1 MHSWKK
7 ISLTEG
13 LERSLPGHQV
23 DCILINGWTAT
34 VLVRPPK
41 SDSMFCTTG
50 INLAKL
56 ADSSSVQKL
65 ADEIIFEVDMSK
77 GGRAG

>member
-13 LERSLPGHQV
+13 LEQSLPGYQV

-34 VLVRPPK
+34 VFVRQPEHE
-41 SDSMFCTTG
+41 SLFCTTG

-56 ADSSSVQKL
+56 ADSSSIQKL
-65 ADEIIFEVDMSK
+65 ADELVFEIDMTK
-77 GGRAG
+77 GGRAR

>member
-13 LERSLPGHQV
+13 LELSLPEHKI
-23 DCILINGWTAT
+23 DCVLINGWMAT
-34 VLVRPPK
+34 VFVRHPQNK
-41 SDSMFCTTG
+41 SMFCTTG

-56 ADSSSVQKL
+56 ADSSSIQQL
-65 ADEIIFEVDMSK
+65 ADEIAFEVYMSK
-77 GGRAG
+77 KRSGG

>member
-13 LERSLPGHQV
+13 LEQSLPGHKV
-23 DCILINGWTAT
+23 DCVLINGWTAT
-34 VLVRPPK
+34 VFVRQP
-41 SDSMFCTTG
+41 DTESMFCTTG

-56 ADSSSVQKL
+56 ADSSSVQQL
-65 ADEIIFEVDMSK
+65 AKEITFEVDMS
-77 GGRAG
+77 RNRSAG